1 MTTPTLRDKLAQ
13 FRWSHE
19 PAAWHLAQTLDITTR
34 PDTDYWQRTH
44 YGFRRDNGHFFF
56 VPLLG
61 DFTLTAQVAFEATAQ
76 YDQCGVMCRAG
87 AESWIKASVEY
98 EPHEPCRLGS
108 VVTNLGYS
116 DWATQDVDPGLKEVR
131 YRLSRRDA
139 DFRVEAAIGDGA
151 WQQLRIAHLHG
162 CPQEIEVGVY
172 ACSPVGHGFQC
183 KVLDLTLGP
192 NTWEST

>member
-1 MTTPTLRDKLAQ
+1 MTPTPLRDALAS

-19 PAAWHLAQTLDITTR
+19 PAGWRLDDALTLTTQ

-44 YGFRRDNGHFFF
+44 YGFQRDNGHFFF
-56 VPLLG
+56 TPVSG
-61 DFTLTAQVAFEATAQ
+61 DFTLTAQVAFTPNAQ

-116 DWATQDVDPGLKEVR
+116 DWATQDVEAAVDQMR
-131 YRLSRRDA
+131 YRLSRRGA
-139 DFRVEAAIGDGA
+139 DFRVEAATPGGA
-151 WQQLRIAHLHG
+151 WQQLRITHLHD
-162 CPQEIEVGVY
+162 CPDRIDVGVY
-172 ACSPVGHGFQC
+172 ACSPVGPGFTC
-183 KVLDLTLGP
+183 SVSGLTLEACVWLP
-192 NTWEST
+192 